1 MRASLLQDGVELDER
16 DFFAEPLSEKELRG
30 LLGGRPA
37 GELFSWNSP
46 SFKKLGFSRED
57 LDEEEL
63 IRLMLGE
70 PRLIR
75 RPLVQVG
82 AKVVV
87 GTDKD
92 AMEQAFGGEGDR
104 D

>member
-1 MRASLLQDGVELDER
+1 MQEGVELHER
-16 DFFAEPLSEKELRG
+16 DFFAEPLSDTELRG
-30 LLGGRPA
+30 LIGGRPV
-37 GELFSWNSP
+37 GEIFSWNSP
-46 SFKKLGFSRED
+46 SFKKLGVSREGID
-57 LDEEEL
+57 DEEL

-75 RPLVQVG
+75 RPLVRVG

-92 AMEQAFGGEGDR
+92 AMEQVFGGSANR

>member
-1 MRASLLQDGVELDER
+1 MQEGVELNER

-30 LLGGRPA
+30 LIGVRPV
-37 GELFSWNSP
+37 GEIFSWNSP
-46 SFKKLGFSRED
+46 SFKKLDVSRED
-57 LDEEEL
+57 LSDEEL

-92 AMEQAFGGEGDR
+92 AMEQAFGQEGDR

>member
-1 MRASLLQDGVELDER
+1 MREGVELNER
-16 DFFAEPLSEKELRG
+16 DFFAEPLSEKELRDLIGG
-30 LLGGRPA
+30 LPI
-37 GELFSWNSP
+37 GEIFSWNSP
-46 SFKKLGFSRED
+46 SFKKLGVSRED
-57 LDEEEL
+57 LDDEEL

-75 RPLVQVG
+75 RPLVRVG

-92 AMEQAFGGEGDR
+92 AMEQAFGGEGNR

>member
-1 MRASLLQDGVELDER
+1 MELNER
-16 DFFAEPLSEKELRG
+16 DFFAEPLSEEELRG
-30 LLGGRPA
+30 LIGGRPV
-37 GELFSWNSP
+37 GEIFSWNSP
-46 SFKKLGFSRED
+46 SFKKLGVDRED
-57 LDEEEL
+57 LDDEEL

-92 AMEQAFGGEGDR
+92 AMERAFGGEGDR

>member
-1 MRASLLQDGVELDER
+1 MRASLLQEGVELKER

-30 LLGGRPA
+30 LLGERPD
-37 GELFSWNSP
+37 GEIFSWNSP
-46 SFKKLGFSRED
+46 SFKKLGVSRED
-57 LDEEEL
+57 LDDERL

-82 AKVVV
+82 ATVVV
-87 GTDKD
+87 GTDKA
-92 AMEQAFGGEGDR
+92 AMERAFQ
-104 D
+104 